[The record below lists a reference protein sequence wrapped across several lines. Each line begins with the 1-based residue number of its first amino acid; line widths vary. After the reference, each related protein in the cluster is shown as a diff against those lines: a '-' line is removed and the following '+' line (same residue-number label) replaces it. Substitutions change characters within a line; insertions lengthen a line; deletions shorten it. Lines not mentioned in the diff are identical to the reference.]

1 MTSILQVITSLL
13 TGGAEHLVVQLVGLL
28 RHQGYDVDV
37 CLFCGQRSSFYEE
50 LEKTG
55 CRIFVLTAKRSYY
68 HPLHILR
75 LRKIMKKYDIIHTHN
90 SSPQLFAAIANI
102 GLGKVLV
109 TTEHNT
115 DNRKR
120 HCWAMAKVDRWMY
133 KKYDRIIT
141 ISNQAETNLQQYLS
155 NSSNHPALGRIVT
168 ILNGVDV
175 SSIYRAK
182 AYQDGDLRDE
192 HGEEVSISEVVNIIQ
207 VAAFRFQKDQ
217 KTLIDALQYLDEKY
231 VVWIVGDGELREELH
246 IYAASSAHRNRI
258 FFFGNRN
265 DVPRLLK
272 TADIVCM
279 STHYE
284 GLSLSNIEGMCAG
297 KPFIASDVEGIH
309 EVTAGYGILFPH
321 GDAQALAGIIR
332 QLHEDP
338 VYYQEVAARCYS
350 RAQQYDIQK
359 MVEGYEQVYLSL
371 INE

>member
-1 MTSILQVITSLL
+1 MRILQVITSLKI
-13 TGGAEHLVVQLVGLL
+13 GGAEHIVVHLVRLL
-28 RHQGYDVDV
+28 RQKGHEVDV
-37 CLFCGQRSSFYEE
+37 VVFNGDETSFTTE
-50 LEKTG
+50 LKATG
-55 CRIFVLTAKRSYY
+55 CKIFNLGHGFYDLRYIPKLRS
-68 HPLHILR
+68 
-75 LRKIMKKYDIIHTHN
+75 IMRDYDIIHTHN
-90 SSPQLFAAIANI
+90 SSPQLYAVIANI
-102 GLGKVLV
+102 GLGRVLV

-141 ISNQAETNLQQYLS
+141 ISNQAETNLRQYLS

-175 SSIYRAK
+175 SLIYRAK

-207 VAAFRFQKDQ
+207 VAAFRPQKDQ

-246 IYAASSAHRNRI
+246 NYAASSAHRNRI

-321 GDAQALAGIIR
+321 GNAEALAGIIR
-332 QLHEDP
+332 QLHDDP
-338 VYYQEVAARCYS
+338 VYYREVAMRCHE

-359 MVEGYEQVYLSL
+359 MVDGYEQVYLSL
-371 INE
+371 INECNV